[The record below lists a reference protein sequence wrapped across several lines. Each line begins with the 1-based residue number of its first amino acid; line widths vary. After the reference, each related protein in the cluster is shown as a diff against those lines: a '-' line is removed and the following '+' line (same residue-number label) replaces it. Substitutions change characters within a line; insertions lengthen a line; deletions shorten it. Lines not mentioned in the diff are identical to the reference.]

1 MAELSLFEKIVA
13 GDIPSFMVWQDD
25 NHAAFL
31 TPFANTPGAT
41 VVVPKVNIGDN
52 AFHLAD
58 QQLADLMI
66 AAKKVARL
74 LEAALGV
81 ERVAMVF
88 EGEAVPHVH
97 AKLFPMHGVSEDR
110 SHFPKQ
116 QIFMTQYPGFI
127 TTIDGPKMDDK
138 NLKEIQDKIKAAQH
152 EN

>member
-13 GDIPSFMVWQDD
+13 GEISSFIIWQDEQ
-25 NHAAFL
+25 HAAFL

-52 AFHLAD
+52 AFHLTD
-58 QQLADLMI
+58 EQLSNLML
-66 AAKKVARL
+66 AAKKVANL
-74 LEAALGV
+74 LEKALNV

-97 AKLFPMHGVSEDR
+97 AKLFPMHGVQEDR

-116 QIFMTQYPGFI
+116 QVFMTQYPGYI
-127 TTIDGPKMDDK
+127 TTADGPKMDDSE
-138 NLKEIQDKIKAAQH
+138 LQAIQAKIKAVH
-152 EN
+152 DEN